1 MMYNENK
8 KGSQSTNLPST
19 DALTTPKNMIS
30 ISKYKLEVNKNGKKY
45 VVSQEQIP
53 CTCGGHLAFKE
64 YRLRIVRLPSEDAE
78 FIEIR
83 VLYCVDCGKS
93 HRELPDFL
101 LPYKHYTAQTVE
113 AAVDRKKAE
122 CSAEERTVKRWRA
135 WFKRIR
141 SYLAAAIVAALSE
154 FEKVRLRA
162 LDPLDT
168 LRAAGSGWLAGA
180 MRRYVNSGGT
190 LHEIT

>member
-1 MMYNENK
+1 
-8 KGSQSTNLPST
+8 
-19 DALTTPKNMIS
+19 MIS
-30 ISKYKLEVNKNGKKY
+30 ISKYKIEVNENGKKR
-45 VVSQEQIP
+45 VVSQELVP

-64 YRLRIVRLPSEDAE
+64 YRLRIVRRSGEDKE

-83 VLYCVDCGKS
+83 VLYCVDCNKS

-101 LPYKHYTAQTVE
+101 LPYKHYTAQAVE

-122 CSAEERTVKRWRA
+122 CPVGERTVKRWRA

-141 SYLAAAIVAALSE
+141 SYLAAGILAGLSA
-154 FEKVRLRA
+154 FEKVRLSA
-162 LDPLDT
+162 LNPLDT
-168 LRAAGSGWLAGA
+168 LRAAGSGWLGGA
-180 MRRYVNSGGT
+180 IRRYVNSGGT